1 MNFKLRHTN
10 LNVQHLEPAVE
21 FYKKALGMRVK
32 RVNEK
37 EDGSFILTYLTDKA
51 GLYDIELTWL
61 RDHADKPYELG
72 ENESHI
78 CFAVDD
84 YEGAYKLHKEMGVIC
99 YENDSMGLYFIEDPD
114 GYWIEIVPERR

>member
-10 LNVQHLEPAVE
+10 VNVQDLDRAVE
-21 FYKKALGMRVK
+21 FYKTALGMKEKRRRV
-32 RVNEK
+32 K
-37 EDGSFILTYLTDKA
+37 EDGSFTLVFMTDED

-61 RDHADKPYELG
+61 RDHADKPYDLG

-84 YEGAYKLHKEMGVIC
+84 YEAAYKHHKEMGVIC
-99 YENDSMGLYFIEDPD
+99 FENDSMGLYFIEDPD
-114 GYWIEIVPERR
+114 GYWIEIVPEKR